1 MRKHLIA
8 AALAAL
14 AIPTLALAAPAD
26 LATLKAY
33 AIQALSKCPD
43 QKVTIE
49 PIDKAA
55 PLGFIPYTIT
65 QTSSDPTCGRQ
76 TTLLYSPLTQQ
87 VLIGTII
94 DLPSDARN
102 VDVRVAERAMEVLK
116 QPLTAAVSKFPLPD
130 RIKAVSIYKQTQ
142 YGPFAYH
149 GYVDASEHY
158 LIIGTRGN
166 LLTPPSKTLLDA
178 LNIQNGVRRG
188 NPKAKSQIIE
198 LSDFECPTCRRAH
211 LKLEPLIEKHLAKV
225 DYIRLDLPLFEH
237 HEWALPAAL
246 GARAIEKVAPKEY
259 WKYVNWVY
267 ENQEEIGKR
276 KSFDDVLKEYCQDR
290 DLNWAAIEKIY
301 RSPAERAAV
310 LEQASRAF
318 DNGVVSTPTYIV
330 NGQIMGFGPEGKFTE
345 KAVKDA
351 LGVK

>member
-1 MRKHLIA
+1 MRNYLFA

-14 AIPTLALAAPAD
+14 IPATVFSAQADPAA
-26 LATLKAY
+26 LKAY
-33 AIQALSKCPD
+33 AIQALARCPD

-49 PIDKAA
+49 AVDKAS
-55 PLGFIPYTIT
+55 PLGFIPYLIT

-76 TTLLYSPLTQQ
+76 TTLLYSPLSQQ
-87 VLIGTII
+87 IVIGTVI
-94 DLPSDARN
+94 DLPSDARD
-102 VDVRVAERAMEVLK
+102 VQVRVAERAMEMLK
-116 QPLTAAVSKFPLPD
+116 QPLTAVVSKFPLPD
-130 RIKAVSIYKQTQ
+130 RLKAVAIYKQTP
-142 YGPFAYH
+142 YGPFASH
-149 GYVDASEHY
+149 GYVDASERF

-166 LLTPPSKTLLDA
+166 LLMPPSRSLLDA
-178 LNIQNGVRRG
+178 LNIHNGVRRG

-198 LSDFECPTCRRAH
+198 LSDLECPSCRRAH
-211 LKLEPLIEKHLAKV
+211 LKLEPLIEKHLSNV

-259 WKYVNWVY
+259 WKYIDWVY
-267 ENQEEIGKR
+267 TNQEEIGKR
-276 KSFDDVLKEYCQDR
+276 KSFDDVLREYCQDR
-290 DLNWAAIEKIY
+290 ELNWPAIEKIY
-301 RSPAERAAV
+301 RSPAERTAL

-318 DNGVVSTPTYIV
+318 DNGIVSTPTYIV